1 MNEKLK
7 TVGVIIVLGMLL
19 TTLGIMSVVLMP
31 IYWIYDK
38 VQDYMDSKES
48 DIPNYL
54 SGKPSKNRSAEVV
67 SQKIP
72 K

>member
-31 IYWIYDK
+31 IYWVYDK
-38 VQDYMDSKES
+38 VQDYMDSKEES
-48 DIPNYL
+48 IPNYL
-54 SGKPSKNRSAEVV
+54 SGKPSKKR
-67 SQKIP
+67 
-72 K
+72 